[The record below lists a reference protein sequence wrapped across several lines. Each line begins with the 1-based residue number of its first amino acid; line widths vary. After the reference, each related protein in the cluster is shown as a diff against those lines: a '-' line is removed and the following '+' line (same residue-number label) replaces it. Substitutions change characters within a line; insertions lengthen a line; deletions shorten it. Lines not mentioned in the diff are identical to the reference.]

1 MRTFLADF
9 DHQQRFG
16 RNPPIIQLGL
26 IHGSLWCYQVSSEAG
41 SFAVIACAGS
51 LRQAEEIVK
60 ECYPGST
67 VGIAFP
73 IEPEHFFVERSHY
86 GRYTGLVVTEE
97 LGELREVVVARA

>member
-1 MRTFLADF
+1 
-9 DHQQRFG
+9 
-16 RNPPIIQLGL
+16 
-26 IHGSLWCYQVSSEAG
+26 
-41 SFAVIACAGS
+41 
-51 LRQAEEIVK
+51 VK

-73 IEPEHFFVERSHY
+73 IEPEHFFVEGSHY